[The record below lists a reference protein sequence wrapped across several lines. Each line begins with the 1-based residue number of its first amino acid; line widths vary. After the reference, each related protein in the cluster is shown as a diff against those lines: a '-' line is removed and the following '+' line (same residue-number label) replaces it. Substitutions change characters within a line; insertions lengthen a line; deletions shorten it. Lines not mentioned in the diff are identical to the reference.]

1 MVKGTGPGGNKFVN
15 RGTIDSR
22 APITGPNKKHKKGE
36 KGIFTQH
43 SDASGKPISQL
54 QFERESAGGPLE
66 NRDTPTVRSR
76 KQKINRLKGGS
87 LKARLANIRLAN
99 VYEPNF
105 KPNPNVKS
113 KPSDFGTKAQPPGA
127 EPVKVRDPP
136 KNKRSNKYMKKRI
149 FGAAKKKEQLDH
161 HVKNK
166 EGWDEIKRESY
177 AEDNPPYEEEMDLT
191 RSKGQVARKKKKS
204 NIDEERE
211 LAKERNFERIQRSIE
226 T

>member
-15 RGTIDSR
+15 RGTIDST
-22 APITGPNKKHKKGE
+22 APITGPAKKHKKGT
-36 KGIFTQH
+36 KGIYTQH
-43 SDASGKPISQL
+43 TDASGKPISQL

-66 NRDTPTVRSR
+66 NRDTPTV
-76 KQKINRLKGGS
+76 KNPNQKINRLKGGS

-136 KNKRSNKYMKKRI
+136 KKKRSNQYMKKRI
-149 FGAAKKKEQLDH
+149 FGAAKKK
-161 HVKNK
+161 KK
-166 EGWDEIKRESY
+166 EP
-177 AEDNPPYEEEMDLT
+177 N
-191 RSKGQVARKKKKS
+191 V
-204 NIDEERE
+204 DEERE
-211 LAKERNFERIQRSIE
+211 LERERDFERIQRSIE
-226 T
+226 TS

>member
-15 RGTIDSR
+15 RGTISSR
-22 APITGPNKKHKKGE
+22 AGITPPAKKHKKGT
-36 KGIFTQH
+36 KGIYTQH

-166 EGWDEIKRESY
+166 ESWDEIKREHYSDQP
-177 AEDNPPYEEEMDLT
+177 EPPYTEEMEEAEYVDGRRT
-191 RSKGQVARKKKKS
+191 EVSKY
-204 NIDEERE
+204 
-211 LAKERNFERIQRSIE
+211 
-226 T
+226 